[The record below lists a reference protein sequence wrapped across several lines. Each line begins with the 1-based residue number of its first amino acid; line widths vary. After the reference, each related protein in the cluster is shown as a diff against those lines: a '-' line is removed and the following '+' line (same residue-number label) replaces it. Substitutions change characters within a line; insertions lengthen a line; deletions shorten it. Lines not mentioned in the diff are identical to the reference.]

1 MHKAKYNPDLVTF
14 FEVSR
19 KDGVGRFAEWAYSN
33 IVNRPLIKRR
43 MVPYVR

>member
-1 MHKAKYNPDLVTF
+1 MHKAKYNPDLAIF

-19 KDGVGRFAEWAYSN
+19 KDGVGRVAEWAYSN

-43 MVPYVR
+43 VVPYIR